1 MFNKRKN
8 AEKKV
13 RPSTPEEEAKEQKR
27 QRINRWSWRISWWI
41 LFFAI
46 IVSVYFLGKTTLD
59 LVLEKTVY
67 TNQMFTVRAV
77 DVRVFG
83 GVSKERV
90 LEFLDVKIG
99 EDNLMAL
106 DLRQIKTRLEGVSV
120 LEKISVERVIP
131 DTLKVQV
138 YARVPV
144 FRCYVWET
152 DPMNLNEGQWVVR
165 YLDDSGF
172 VMVPDE
178 LFYEVHAPERL
189 LLPTLTGVADK
200 NVLIPNRYCKDQQVS
215 RALKF
220 LRLYKESSFFGFDD
234 LTEVNIS
241 ELGFIIARTAQYVE
255 AVFDANSLELG
266 LARWEA
272 IYAYS
277 TGLEQKI
284 KTINLSV
291 SNNVPVIW
299 EPTPTQEDRN
309 LRTNR
314 VRSVRTTGGR

>member
-1 MFNKRKN
+1 MFNKKKKPE
-8 AEKKV
+8 EKVKL
-13 RPSTPEEEAKEQKR
+13 STPEEEAREQKR
-27 QRINRWSWRISWWI
+27 KRINRWSWRIAWWM
-41 LFFAI
+41 LFLAVV
-46 IVSVYFLGKTTLD
+46 VSVYFLGKTTLD

-106 DLRQIKTRLEGVSV
+106 DLGQIKNRLESVSV

-144 FRCYVWET
+144 FRCYVWEA
-152 DPMNLNEGQWVVR
+152 DPMNLNAGQWVVR
-165 YLDDSGF
+165 YLDDSGY
-172 VMVPDE
+172 VMAPDE

-200 NVLIPNRYCKDQQVS
+200 NVLIPNRYCKDQQVN

-291 SNNVPVIW
+291 SNNVPVVW
-299 EPTPTQEDRN
+299 EPPPAQEDRN
-309 LRTNR
+309 SRSNR
-314 VRSVRTTGGR
+314 VRGVRSTGGR